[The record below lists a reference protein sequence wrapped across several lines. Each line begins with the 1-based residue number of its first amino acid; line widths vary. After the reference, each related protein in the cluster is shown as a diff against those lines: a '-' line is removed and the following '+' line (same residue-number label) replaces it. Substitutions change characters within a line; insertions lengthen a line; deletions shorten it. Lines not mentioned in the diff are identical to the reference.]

1 MEFRLR
7 HGCRDKVFLYAIRI
21 LCMSFF
27 FSIQPS
33 KHVRRIDRSQLT
45 LPILIVLLHV
55 ASGFF
60 DALSSTQRLPLV
72 NAVRRHRRVVTFR
85 LVAVVLRP
93 CPTLVRSRIPV
104 IVILGNHRL
113 WCSGGGSR
121 GGGGGGRRRWRG
133 GRGRSF
139 VFVLVLGVV
148 LNEERN
154 LDEFLAEIFG
164 MKYYLRFAGAIAR
177 ASGEEIQKN

>member
-1 MEFRLR
+1 
-7 HGCRDKVFLYAIRI
+7 
-21 LCMSFF
+21 MSF

-93 CPTLVRSRIPV
+93 CPTLIRSRIPV

-113 WCSGGGSR
+113 WCSGSGSR
-121 GGGGGGRRRWRG
+121 GGRAGGGRR
-133 GRGRSF
+133 
-139 VFVLVLGVV
+139 
-148 LNEERN
+148 
-154 LDEFLAEIFG
+154 
-164 MKYYLRFAGAIAR
+164 
-177 ASGEEIQKN
+177 